1 MHKFIVF
8 SLLVYASSVASKP
21 AVDIIPVVGVQTGID
36 SKSREPPPRLNI
48 NDLQKSG
55 PAW

>member
-1 MHKFIVF
+1 MRKFIF
-8 SLLVYASSVASKP
+8 FPLLVYASSVASQQ
-21 AVDIIPVVGVQTGID
+21 AADIIPVVGVKTGID
-36 SKSREPPPRLNI
+36 PITREPPPRLNI